1 MGYVDYEYYKSLY
14 GDKAISGA
22 DFNRLSWD
30 ACRKLDIAT
39 TGVDNVKKLKF
50 AFPTNEDDAEAVKRC
65 ICKLIEIAVQIEE
78 SAKALA
84 EASGYITDEATGA
97 IRGKVVA
104 SKSSGSES
112 ISYVSSASGNT
123 STLIDKALSD
133 KDVQDK
139 LYNDTITDYLSGV
152 PDANGVNLLFVGP
165 YPGRL
170 RGNYAGL

>member
-14 GDKAISGA
+14 GDKAISEA

-50 AFPTNEDDAEAVKRC
+50 AFPTNEDDAEAVRRC
-65 ICKLIEIAVQIEE
+65 VCKLIEIAVQIEE
-78 SAKALA
+78 STKALT
-84 EASGYITDEATGA
+84 EASGYITDETTGA

-112 ISYVSSASGNT
+112 ISYTSTASGST

-133 KDVQDK
+133 KDVQDR
-139 LYNDTITDYLSGV
+139 LYNDTIIEYLSGV
-152 PDANGVNLLFVGP
+152 PDANGVNLLFAGP

-170 RGNYAGL
+170 RGIL